1 MFNNQFMLYFNG
13 YKSNIFYLSANFI
26 YEMKPMNSMTSLTL
40 TPLDKSLK
48 L

>member
-1 MFNNQFMLYFNG
+1 MLFFNG

-26 YEMKPMNSMTSLTL
+26 YEIKPMKSMTSLTL